1 MKLIEIIESKDSLK
15 KLYETQGLPFRVA
28 LSLAKNINKVDEVL
42 EVYEQKRRELVLKYA
57 KKDENGNPIENN
69 GNYKIDDIPSFNKAY
84 SELVSEEAELD
95 IVKIKAEDL
104 ESVSTLT
111 PLDINRIMFL
121 IDE

>member
-28 LSLAKNINKVDEVL
+28 LSLAKNIKKVDEVL
-42 EVYEQKRRELVLKYA
+42 EVYEQKRLELVLKYA

-95 IVKIKAEDL
+95 IVKIKADDL